1 MAGSVDKTASIF
13 IHGSS
18 DDLKHSVS
26 KLSISGEILTDSSTD
41 TRTDR

>member
-13 IHGSS
+13 IHQSS

-26 KLSISGEILTDSSTD
+26 KLTVSSEILTDSWMD